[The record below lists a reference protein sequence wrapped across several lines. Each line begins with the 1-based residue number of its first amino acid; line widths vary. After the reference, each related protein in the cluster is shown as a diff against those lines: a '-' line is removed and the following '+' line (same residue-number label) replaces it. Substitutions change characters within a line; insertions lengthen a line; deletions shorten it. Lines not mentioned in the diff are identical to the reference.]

1 MYILNATF
9 NGGDILFQFIMF
21 LLLLGGP
28 AVLILLFI
36 FIRKR
41 SNDRLNRIEE
51 KLDRLLNEKDDKK

>member
-1 MYILNATF
+1 MYILNASF

-41 SNDRLNRIEE
+41 SNDR
-51 KLDRLLNEKDDKK
+51 